1 MHSLGIKQY
10 ASRDANRL
18 PGLCLCIFALLA
30 QSSPH
35 SSKQRVIDALA
46 HGAKGNGVI
55 DDTAALQSAFGSL
68 GAEGGTVHLP
78 CGTYLVTGEL
88 KIDTSNTSIQ
98 GSGDCTIL
106 KVAGG
111 NSFVALTVSGRGL
124 GASARVVRDTM
135 PNSFTVEKG
144 ELTRLGIAPGSY
156 AVVSD
161 KATAS
166 NGPGSPMTSDQQIV
180 KVISVTGDTAT
191 IEDNFAHDFTLASPH
206 PQIQGCCPYVQKIL
220 APVSNV
226 SVTKLRIDGKLN
238 TGSESEALAM
248 NFAVDSEIAFVNITN
263 FAQPTG
269 RVTGVRVDTGYHNR
283 FRNITCTACGNG
295 GGVSFWV
302 FRQSQ
307 ATIENLTIRN
317 SAAQSE
323 VFGLTVSQLNNSTVS
338 NVTVD
343 AGEAKG
349 RPFKLA
355 RANHNV
361 FDHVTAKNGTGGMNG
376 ISITDISTYNTF
388 NHCAALNNMQTGIM
402 MFGNFNQ
409 HNTFNN
415 CTAKGNT
422 VAQFG
427 QGKDAFGNYGDDFTS
442 INGGDYCCSSRS
454 GSAIIWIRSDHF
466 SMTNATVN
474 NDTGLASQGLVVFG
488 TQATVKS
495 NIFKGFEAGKDVQIR
510 ESFSP

>member
-1 MHSLGIKQY
+1 MHSLGIKKY
-10 ASRDANRL
+10 ASRGANKL
-18 PGLCLCIFALLA
+18 PGLFLCIFALLA

-68 GAEGGTVHLP
+68 GAEDGTVHLP

-124 GASARVVRDTM
+124 GAAARVVRDTM
-135 PNSFTVEKG
+135 PNLHRQKG
-144 ELTRLGIAPGSY
+144 RVDEAGCRPRF
-156 AVVSD
+156 SD
-161 KATAS
+161 KAMAS
-166 NGPGSPMTSDQQIV
+166 NGARSPMMSDQQIV
-180 KVISVTGDTAT
+180 KVISVSGDTAT

-206 PQIQGCCPYVQKIL
+206 PRIQGCCPYVQKIL

-226 SVTKLRIDGKLN
+226 IVTKLRIDGKLN

-269 RVTGVRVDTGYHNR
+269 RVTGVRVGTGYHNR

-307 ATIENLTIRN
+307 ATIENLTIGN
-317 SAAQSE
+317 SSALSE
-323 VFGLTVSQLNNSTVS
+323 VFGLTVCQPNNSTVS

-361 FDHVTAKNGTGGMNG
+361 
-376 ISITDISTYNTF
+376 SI
-388 NHCAALNNMQTGIM
+388 M
-402 MFGNFNQ
+402 
-409 HNTFNN
+409 
-415 CTAKGNT
+415 
-422 VAQFG
+422 
-427 QGKDAFGNYGDDFTS
+427 
-442 INGGDYCCSSRS
+442 SRPRM
-454 GSAIIWIRSDHF
+454 AR
-466 SMTNATVN
+466 
-474 NDTGLASQGLVVFG
+474 
-488 TQATVKS
+488 
-495 NIFKGFEAGKDVQIR
+495 AG
-510 ESFSP
+510 